1 MTSSC
6 SPSPTPAAAPWSIA
20 AATVASVSS
29 RPAADACRTRV
40 RDIHE
45 MTSTGA
51 ESPIRVLLADPH
63 ALFRRG
69 VRLVLDDER
78 DIEVVGE
85 CADGLEAVDLIVE
98 LA

>member
-1 MTSSC
+1 
-6 SPSPTPAAAPWSIA
+6 
-20 AATVASVSS
+20 
-29 RPAADACRTRV
+29 
-40 RDIHE
+40 

-78 DIEVVGE
+78 DI
-85 CADGLEAVDLIVE
+85 
-98 LA
+98 